1 MLLFNS
7 LFYRL
12 LSLNIKV
19 KMEKKK
25 DNSKTRFLEFLNKIG
40 LSQYKCAQMCGWAS
54 GYLTGLK
61 GDFGADKLA
70 TIMSAFPQLNI
81 MWVINGQGDMF
92 SADTHSEEKMPE
104 IQKENGSTTI
114 PFELFMQTTE
124 NYNKIIA
131 EKNAEI
137 EELRQKLNSK

>member
-1 MLLFNS
+1 
-7 LFYRL
+7 
-12 LSLNIKV
+12 
-19 KMEKKK
+19 MEEKK

-40 LSQYKCAQMCGWAS
+40 ISQYKCAQMCGWAS

-70 TIMSAFPQLNI
+70 TIMSVFPQLNI

-92 SADTHSEEKMPE
+92 STNTNRSEEKTPE
-104 IQKENGSTTI
+104 VQKENGSTI
-114 PFELFMQTTE
+114 PFEVFMQTTE
-124 NYNKIIA
+124 NYNRIIA

-137 EELRQKLNSK
+137 DALLQKLNSK